1 MNPSDRQ
8 TIPTCSKSR
17 NKKTKRLTC

>member
-8 TIPTCSKSR
+8 TMPTCSKSR
-17 NKKTKRLTC
+17 NKKTNRLTC